1 MLHFYIENY
10 IEENYGRNIDPG
22 NNILQIMYGIK
33 SMLDYLNP
41 NHLYQYSI
49 YISIIFSQAKDCFL

>member
-1 MLHFYIENY
+1 MLHFYIEIY

-22 NNILQIMYGIK
+22 NNILQKIMYGIR

-41 NHLYQYSI
+41 I
-49 YISIIFSQAKDCFL
+49 TYINTAFILV